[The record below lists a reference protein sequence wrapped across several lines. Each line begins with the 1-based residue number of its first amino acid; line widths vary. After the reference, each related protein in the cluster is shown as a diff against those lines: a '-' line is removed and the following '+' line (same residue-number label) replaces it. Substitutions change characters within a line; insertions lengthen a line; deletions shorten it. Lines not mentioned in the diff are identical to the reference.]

1 MSPQQTI
8 ETEGWS
14 FGDWIQANTRAISIG
29 AAVVAAGA
37 IGYWFYMRS
46 GEIKRLNAERG
57 LNQAKQALAA
67 GNAALATTDLQRVAT
82 RYTGTPSGAQ
92 AAMVLAQMQFDQ
104 GKIADGLKALEPY
117 QKAGAAGETLPAV
130 WSLTGDGQISEG
142 KATEAAASYQK
153 AAEATRMPGE
163 KAAYEAK
170 AARAFTAA
178 GKVAEA
184 RAIWERLANDPDAS
198 IMRNEAKIRLGELS
212 AQPAG
217 KS

>member
-29 AAVVAAGA
+29 AAVVAVGA
-37 IGYWFYMRS
+37 VGYWFYVRS

-92 AAMVLAQMQFDQ
+92 AAMVLAQMEFDQ

-117 QKAGAAGETLPAV
+117 QSASAAGENLPAI

-142 KATEAAASYQK
+142 KALDAAASYKK
-153 AAEATRMPGE
+153 AAEASRMAGE
-163 KAAYEAK
+163 KAANEAK
-170 AARAFTAA
+170 AARAYMSA
-178 GKVAEA
+178 GKMAEA
-184 RAIWERLANDPDAS
+184 RAIWERLANDPDATVV
-198 IMRNEAKIRLGELS
+198 RNEARIRLGELS
-212 AQPAG
+212 AQSAG